1 MLDVFEKTPMQ
12 QKPIARGAVI
22 PEAYA
27 PDRRS
32 ANGGVGQPSSGIPSP
47 APPTRE
53 IPGGFRPSY
62 DEHYREI
69 AGKLLEIAREVRFAG
84 ARKEILQLA
93 VKYERRAA
101 YFDWR
106 SAALKDR
113 GHGDEGSPS

>member
-12 QKPIARGAVI
+12 QKPIARGALI
-22 PEAYA
+22 
-27 PDRRS
+27 
-32 ANGGVGQPSSGIPSP
+32 P
-47 APPTRE
+47 APPTGE
-53 IPGGFRPSY
+53 IPAGFRPSY

-69 AGKLLEIAREVRFAG
+69 AGRLLEIAREARFAG
-84 ARKEILQLA
+84 ARREILQLA
-93 VKYERRAA
+93 MKYERRAA